1 MKRERPLHK
10 NQGGNE
16 EGAGGEE
23 TERPR
28 KKQRRAEGEDEGKPR
43 GKERRVA
50 RSKPGAALAMAK
62 REDPSIVP
70 SQGKKIVF

>member
-1 MKRERPLHK
+1 MKRERPTQRSK
-10 NQGGNE
+10 GGNE
-16 EGAGGEE
+16 EGARGEE
-23 TERPR
+23 TERPQ
-28 KKQRRAEGEDEGKPR
+28 KKQRRTEREDEGKPR